1 MLAEPLLRARAKNGI
16 ITPVFCTTGKEL
28 ELAERII
35 GEFQASWENKE
46 KKSELDSRIDAIIS
60 ESLQGGTNADSVKL
74 VRGFCALLERRCVFK
89 AASGL
94 TAGSGKKGRDPDDNN
109 ISSNIDAAARENK
122 RHSSVPYPQ
131 GLPLL
136 VVRGNPAR
144 IRKAVF
150 EESAK
155 RGFAL
160 TENERTE
167 IIRAAAQTL
176 QLQSQT
182 AADDIL
188 EAMWSDLDDNLILE
202 QFDAAGVDART
213 LTGWYNLS
221 LMQTLLFRS
230 TKLDFFVSGGQS
242 WKNVL
247 RHVKRLGLMYYLHH
261 HNGRITCSLEGPPS
275 LFKLT
280 DRYGTSLAKLLP
292 SIVFSR
298 GAWQIDAEILR
309 KTMDGEKRIYSFKMT
324 ENDVP
329 PLLADPI
336 RHHHGA
342 RENEEGAKDSSFP
355 PAPDNYFDSVVEEK
369 FARKFLDLGA
379 GLGWKLVREPDPLIV
394 SGGRAFIP
402 DFLFVKPGRKKVYM
416 EIVGFWTPDYL
427 QRKFQKLAEIYGSAY
442 ATKLEDHA
450 REENG
455 ITAGDKK
462 RKGGE
467 GEMELLMALN
477 EDLVCSEGAPASAF
491 SRLQRIIPSGRMIL
505 YKKDNVP
512 AAPVL
517 DCLKT
522 IDREAVERA
531 VNDPNIRIE
540 IDRTKDIIAIR
551 DIIAKEI
558 DDADNGDENSGSDE
572 NASLPTEAILRIVHR
587 DNAGRYFD
595 VAGTHLI
602 SLSKAARLK
611 SMLAGVSRF
620 ADACAILSREGVP
633 ESCQAELVSKLGY
646 DVQWQSLDPSSAIMR
661 KRERSESGAAYH
673 LFITATK
680 TF

>member
-16 ITPVFCTTGKEL
+16 IMPVFCTTDKEL

-35 GEFQASWENKE
+35 SEFQTSWENKE

-60 ESLQGGTNADSVKL
+60 ESLQGGINSDSVKL
-74 VRGFCALLERRCVFK
+74 VRGFCALLERRCIFK
-89 AASGL
+89 AAGEL
-94 TAGSGKKGRDPDDNN
+94 AAGSGRKGRDPDDNSN
-109 ISSNIDAAARENK
+109 DSSNIDAVAREN
-122 RHSSVPYPQ
+122 RPSSVPYPQ

-160 TENERTE
+160 TENERIE
-167 IIRAAAQTL
+167 IIGAAARTL

-188 EAMWSDLDDNLILE
+188 EVMWSDLDDNLVLD
-202 QFDAAGVDART
+202 QFDAAGVNART
-213 LTGWYNLS
+213 LAGWYNLS

-261 HNGRITCSLEGPPS
+261 HNGRIICSLEGPPS

-280 DRYGTSLAKLLP
+280 DRYGTSLARLLP

-309 KTMDGEKRIYSFKMT
+309 KTMDGGNKIYSFKMT

-329 PLLADPI
+329 SMLADPI
-336 RHHHGA
+336 HHHHHHDA
-342 RENEEGAKDSSFP
+342 RENEMGAKDPSSP
-355 PAPDNYFDSVVEEK
+355 SAPDNYFDSVVEEK

-402 DFLFVKPGRKKVYM
+402 DFLFVKPGRKKVYL

-450 REENG
+450 QKENG
-455 ITAGDKK
+455 IAAVGDKK

-512 AAPVL
+512 VAPVL

-531 VNDPNIRIE
+531 VNDPSIRME

-551 DIIAKEI
+551 DIITTKEI
-558 DDADNGDENSGSDE
+558 DGADNDNDGSGRDD
-572 NASLPTEAILRIVHR
+572 NAALPAEAVLRIVYR
-587 DNAGRYFD
+587 DNAGQYID

-646 DVQWQSLDPSSAIMR
+646 DVQWQNLDPSSTIMR
-661 KRERSESGAAYH
+661 KREE
-673 LFITATK
+673 
-680 TF
+680 

>member
-1 MLAEPLLRARAKNGI
+1 MLAEPLLRARARNGI
-16 ITPVFCTTGKEL
+16 ITPVFCTTDKEL
-28 ELAERII
+28 ELAERVI
-35 GEFQASWENKE
+35 GEFQTSWENKE
-46 KKSELDSRIDAIIS
+46 KKSELDGRIDAIIS
-60 ESLQGGTNADSVKL
+60 ESPQGGANADSVKL
-74 VRGFCALLERRCVFK
+74 VRGFCALLERRCIFK
-89 AASGL
+89 AANGL
-94 TAGSGKKGRDPDDNN
+94 TAGSGREKGRDPDDNSN
-109 ISSNIDAAARENK
+109 GSSNIDAAERENK
-122 RHSSVPYPQ
+122 RPSSVPYPQ

-160 TENERTE
+160 TENERIE
-167 IIRAAAQTL
+167 IIRAASQAL
-176 QLQSQT
+176 QLQSQV

-188 EAMWSDLDDNLILE
+188 EAMWSDLDDNLVLD
-202 QFDAAGVDART
+202 QFDAAGIDAQT
-213 LTGWYNLS
+213 LAGWYNLS

-298 GAWQIDAEILR
+298 GAWQIDAEVLR
-309 KTMDGEKRIYSFKMT
+309 KMMDGGKRIYSFKMT
-324 ENDVP
+324 EKDVP
-329 PLLADPI
+329 SLLADPI
-336 RHHHGA
+336 RHNHHDA
-342 RENEEGAKDSSFP
+342 RENGEGAKKSSFP
-355 PAPDNYFDSVVEEK
+355 SAPDNYFDSVVEEK

-379 GLGWKLVREPDPLIV
+379 GLGWKLVKEPDPLIV

-402 DFLFVKPGRKKVYM
+402 DFLFVKPGRKKVYL

-455 ITAGDKK
+455 IAAAGDKK

-467 GEMELLMALN
+467 GEMELLMALD

-491 SRLQRIIPSGRMIL
+491 SRLQRIMPSGRMIL

-512 AAPVL
+512 VAPVL
-517 DCLKT
+517 DCLKA

-531 VNDPNIRIE
+531 INDPNIGIE
-540 IDRTKDIIAIR
+540 IDPAKDIIAIR
-551 DIIAKEI
+551 DIITVKEI
-558 DDADNGDENSGSDE
+558 DNDDSGSEE
-572 NASLPTEAILRIVHR
+572 NIPLPTEAILRIVHR
-587 DNAGRYFD
+587 DNAGRYID
-595 VAGTHLI
+595 VAGTHLV
-602 SLSKAARLK
+602 SLSKAALLE

-620 ADACAILSREGVP
+620 ADACAILSREGIP

-646 DVQWQSLDPSSAIMR
+646 DVQWQSLDPGSAIMR
-661 KRERSESGAAYH
+661 KREE
-673 LFITATK
+673 
-680 TF
+680 

>member
-1 MLAEPLLRARAKNGI
+1 MLAEPLLRARARNGA
-16 ITPVFCTTGKEL
+16 ITPVFCTTDKEL
-28 ELAERII
+28 ELAERVI
-35 GEFQASWENKE
+35 GEFQTSWENKE
-46 KKSELDSRIDAIIS
+46 KKSELDGRIDAIIS
-60 ESLQGGTNADSVKL
+60 ESLPGGASADGVKL

-89 AASGL
+89 AASWL
-94 TAGSGKKGRDPDDNN
+94 AAGSGKKGRDPDD
-109 ISSNIDAAARENK
+109 SSNNIDAAARENK
-122 RHSSVPYPQ
+122 PPSSVPYTQ

-150 EESAK
+150 EESSK

-160 TENERTE
+160 TENERIE

-176 QLQSQT
+176 QLQSQV
-182 AADDIL
+182 AANDIL
-188 EAMWSDLDDNLILE
+188 EAMWSDLDDNLVMD

-213 LTGWYNLS
+213 LAGWYNLS

-261 HNGRITCSLEGPPS
+261 HNDRITCSLEGPPS

-298 GAWQIDAEILR
+298 GAWQIDAEVLR
-309 KTMDGEKRIYSFKMT
+309 KTMDGGKRIYSFKMT
-324 ENDVP
+324 EKDVP
-329 PLLADPI
+329 SMLADPI
-336 RHHHGA
+336 RHHYLGA
-342 RENEEGAKDSSFP
+342 RENETGAKDPSSP
-355 PAPDNYFDSVVEEK
+355 SAPDNYFDSVVEEK

-379 GLGWKLVREPDPLIV
+379 GLGWRLVREPDPLIV

-402 DFLFVKPGRKKVYM
+402 DFLFLKPGRKKVYL
-416 EIVGFWTPDYL
+416 EIVGFWTTDYL

-442 ATKLEDHA
+442 ATKLEDHV
-450 REENG
+450 REEDG
-455 ITAGDKK
+455 IAAAGDKK
-462 RKGGE
+462 KKRGE

-477 EDLVCSEGAPASAF
+477 GDLACSEGAPASAF
-491 SRLQRIIPSGRMIL
+491 SRLQRIMPSGRMIL

-512 AAPVL
+512 VAPVL
-517 DCLKT
+517 DCLKA

-531 VNDPNIRIE
+531 VNDPNMRIE
-540 IDRTKDIIAIR
+540 IDHARDIIAIR
-551 DIIAKEI
+551 DIIAREI
-558 DDADNGDENSGSDE
+558 DDADNDNDGSGSNE
-572 NASLPTEAILRIVHR
+572 NAALPAEAVLRIVHR
-587 DNAGRYFD
+587 DNAGQYID

-620 ADACAILSREGVP
+620 ADACVILSREGVP

-646 DVQWQSLDPSSAIMR
+646 DVQWQSLDPGSAIMK
-661 KRERSESGAAYH
+661 KREE
-673 LFITATK
+673 
-680 TF
+680 

>member
-1 MLAEPLLRARAKNGI
+1 MLAEPLLRARTKNGI
-16 ITPVFCTTGKEL
+16 IMPVFCTTDKEL

-35 GEFQASWENKE
+35 SEFQSSWENRE
-46 KKSELDSRIDAIIS
+46 KKSELDGRIDAIIS
-60 ESLQGGTNADSVKL
+60 ESLHGGTNADSVKL
-74 VRGFCALLERRCVFK
+74 VRGFCALLERMCIFK
-89 AASGL
+89 PASGL
-94 TAGSGKKGRDPDDNN
+94 TAGSGEKGRDPDDNN
-109 ISSNIDAAARENK
+109 SSSNIDAAAREN
-122 RHSSVPYPQ
+122 RSSSIPHLQ

-150 EESAK
+150 EESARK
-155 RGFAL
+155 GFAL
-160 TENERTE
+160 TENERKE
-167 IIRAAAQTL
+167 IISAAARTL

-182 AADDIL
+182 AVDDIL
-188 EAMWSDLDDNLILE
+188 EAMWSDLDDNLVLD
-202 QFDAAGVDART
+202 QFNATGVDART
-213 LTGWYNLS
+213 LAGWYNLS

-247 RHVKRLGLMYYLHH
+247 RRVKRLGLMYYLHH
-261 HNGRITCSLEGPPS
+261 HSDRITCSLEGPPS

-309 KTMDGEKRIYSFKMT
+309 KTMDGEKRIYSFKIT
-324 ENDVP
+324 ENGIP

-336 RHHHGA
+336 RHHYDA
-342 RENEEGAKDSSFP
+342 RENGKGAKKSSFP
-355 PAPDNYFDSVVEEK
+355 SAPDSYFDSVVEEK

-402 DFLFVKPGRKKVYM
+402 DFLFVKPRRKKVYL

-455 ITAGDKK
+455 TAVGDRS

-477 EDLVCSEGAPASAF
+477 EDLICSEGAPASAF

-512 AAPVL
+512 VAPVL
-517 DCLKT
+517 DCLKM
-522 IDREAVERA
+522 IDGEAIERA
-531 VNDPNIRIE
+531 VNDPSMRIKIDGTRE
-540 IDRTKDIIAIR
+540 IVAISDIIERIGK
-551 DIIAKEI
+551 AKNDHE
-558 DDADNGDENSGSDE
+558 DEDSGDKV
-572 NASLPTEAILRIVHR
+572 ALPPEAVLRIVHR
-587 DNAGRYFD
+587 DNTGQFID
-595 VAGTHLI
+595 IGGTHLI
-602 SLSKAARLK
+602 SISKANRLK
-611 SMLAGVSRF
+611 SILVDVIRF
-620 ADACAILSREGVP
+620 ADACAILSREGIP

-646 DVQWQSLDPSSAIMR
+646 DVQWQSLDPSSAVLIE
-661 KRERSESGAAYH
+661 KRE
-673 LFITATK
+673 K
-680 TF
+680 